1 MSERA
6 VRTGTPEVD
15 AALERLDTV
24 AERPVSEHP
33 DIYDDVHR
41 QLQGALVDLDGD

>member
-1 MSERA
+1 MSESP

-15 AALERLDTV
+15 AALERLDAL

-33 DIYDDVHR
+33 EVYDDVHR
-41 QLQGALVDLDGD
+41 LLQGALVDLDGD